1 MSLYDE
7 DNNQLLLQGADFDQL
22 LNSSESATADI
33 TARLDWSKLVIDIDK
48 DDGVTQN
55 VTLTASDI
63 VSTRL
68 AGTDTLTIQFTDA
81 KAAELEGI
89 FGYQGAEDGIDIQ
102 AGFLRDLAG
111 NEGAATTSDLT
122 LDYSDIAAPTVLQV
136 RLEEPGRFIPGE
148 EVVILVQLSERVNI
162 SGIDTANAATLPTL
176 TLNNG
181 TTATYDSGAGTD
193 TLRFVYTVGTANSEN
208 TTALNY
214 ASNTALTIPSGVM
227 AFDAVGNSLIPTL
240 PATTSNDALAQTGTA
255 IVDVNVPEI
264 IGIDS
269 LTTDGPYNT
278 GKVIQIEVSFSEAVE
293 ITGTPALHLNTG
305 GQASY
310 SSGSGTDK
318 LVFRYTVSAGE
329 NIADLDVLAGMPL
342 DLENGTIRDLA
353 GNDLRDHLLNN
364 LSAQWTFDN
373 ASGSTVADESYSDS
387 VDDPATLTNGATLVA
402 GGVTGQAVSLDGV
415 NDYVAIGDS
424 SEINLYTGTIPE
436 RTIALAFKPDATNTL
451 TSRQFLYD
459 EGGGTNGFNIYIE
472 SGRLYLGAWSEGTG
486 WDGQWLNVDI
496 SGIDKSQWHNV
507 SLVLNSTDGTL
518 KGYLDGEEFGS
529 TTGQAVNSHAETY
542 LGSQQGS
549 SKLHNSGTTDY
560 STEGNNF
567 HGLIDDVRIYNDAR
581 PPAALELASQANIE
595 VDTDLSFDIVK
606 FFHRTNQFL
615 FDTSTGNWG
624 VGAGN
629 DLSTLYDVD
638 WTKFVIT
645 GTDDFGNPTEYR
657 FQEED
662 VLFFRQHESSGLAE
676 RTQLQLTDDGYER
689 FLNWDGMSNFFTKN
703 TSSHEQS
710 PFDEMSLR
718 IEPGWFKD
726 KAGNETSFSYDG
738 ALMHNSTTSFDAYN
752 EAQPTL
758 KSIDSITADGA
769 YKVGDTILIQVIYN
783 QKVKVDTSGG
793 TPTLSLNGGAS
804 AIFVK
809 QEPGV
814 TDAHTSSR
822 LIFEYTVQSGDN
834 VTRLN
839 ATAINL
845 NGGRIFGGIG
855 PSSGN
860 ADLSF
865 ANLDS
870 ELTDNSS
877 LVIDTTAPATTI
889 TSIEYDPDS
898 NNLLLTGSNF
908 NDILSGNASADTT
921 ELRLMLDWS
930 KLSYNVNGSLPLGF
944 SKDDVLSAKVV
955 DNNRLRIELAAAKAV
970 DIESNSGGD
979 YSNDQVDISAGF
991 INDLAGNTATTDALT
1006 SGAVT
1011 QSDLK
1016 APDLNSSL
1024 ASGNDLVLDFSEI
1037 ISGTPANNEFSIKIN
1052 GIDRV
1057 IVDVSTN
1064 NEEVNVIFSGDPVT
1078 GTDQLMFS
1086 YTGNSISDSAGNN
1099 VDTINDR
1106 VAGYSHTSSNTLKH
1120 LIGDSGDDFFII
1132 NHDDVTAVGGR
1143 GADTFDFNINGNS
1156 LNPADLIISDFNT
1169 SEGDLLQ
1176 LDDILIDEG
1185 SSLDQHF
1192 HFVASGSDTIMEIRP
1207 DAGGDVTK
1215 RVTFKDVDLFTL
1227 GSSDN
1232 DILNNLINNNNLNH
1246 GE

>member
-1 MSLYDE
+1 MYH
-7 DNNQLLLQGADFDQL
+7 
-22 LNSSESATADI
+22 
-33 TARLDWSKLVIDIDK
+33 
-48 DDGVTQN
+48 
-55 VTLTASDI
+55 
-63 VSTRL
+63 
-68 AGTDTLTIQFTDA
+68 
-81 KAAELEGI
+81 
-89 FGYQGAEDGIDIQ
+89 
-102 AGFLRDLAG
+102 
-111 NEGAATTSDLT
+111 
-122 LDYSDIAAPTVLQV
+122 
-136 RLEEPGRFIPGE
+136 
-148 EVVILVQLSERVNI
+148 
-162 SGIDTANAATLPTL
+162 
-176 TLNNG
+176 
-181 TTATYDSGAGTD
+181 
-193 TLRFVYTVGTANSEN
+193 
-208 TTALNY
+208 
-214 ASNTALTIPSGVM
+214 
-227 AFDAVGNSLIPTL
+227 
-240 PATTSNDALAQTGTA
+240 
-255 IVDVNVPEI
+255 EI

-269 LTTDGPYNT
+269 LTADGPYNT

-293 ITGTPALHLNTG
+293 ITGSPALHLNTG

-318 LVFRYTVSAGE
+318 LVFRYTVGAGE

-342 DLENGTIRDLA
+342 DLENGTISDLA
-353 GNDLRDHLLNN
+353 GNDLQDHLLNN
-364 LSAQWTFDN
+364 LSAQWTFDS
-373 ASGSTVADESYSDS
+373 ATGSTVADESYSDS

-424 SEINLYTGTIPE
+424 SEINQYTGTIPE
-436 RTIALAFKPDATNTL
+436 RTITLAFKPDATNTL

-472 SGRLYLGAWSEGTG
+472 SGKLYLGAWSEGTG

-726 KAGNETSFSYDG
+726 RAGNETSFSYDG
-738 ALMHNSTTSFDAYN
+738 ALMHNSTTSFDAYT

-758 KSIDSITADGA
+758 KSINSITADGA
-769 YKVGDTILIQVIYN
+769 YKVGDTVLIQVIYN

-793 TPTLSLNGGAS
+793 TPTLSLNGAAS

-814 TDAHTSSR
+814 TDSHTSSR
-822 LIFEYTVQSGDN
+822 LIFEYTVQSGDDI
-834 VTRLN
+834 TRLN

-845 NGGRIFGGIG
+845 NGSRIFGGIG

-870 ELTDNSS
+870 ELADNSS

-930 KLSYNVNGSLPLGF
+930 KLSYNVNGSLPLSF

-1037 ISGTPANNEFSIKIN
+1037 ISGTPANSEFSIKIN

-1078 GTDQLMFS
+1078 GADQLMFC

-1106 VAGYSHTSSNTLKH
+1106 VAGYSHTSGNTLKH

-1169 SEGDLLQ
+1169 NEGDLLQ

-1232 DILNNLINNNNLNH
+1232 DILNNLINNNNLNL

>member
-1 MSLYDE
+1 M
-7 DNNQLLLQGADFDQL
+7 
-22 LNSSESATADI
+22 
-33 TARLDWSKLVIDIDK
+33 
-48 DDGVTQN
+48 
-55 VTLTASDI
+55 
-63 VSTRL
+63 
-68 AGTDTLTIQFTDA
+68 
-81 KAAELEGI
+81 
-89 FGYQGAEDGIDIQ
+89 
-102 AGFLRDLAG
+102 
-111 NEGAATTSDLT
+111 
-122 LDYSDIAAPTVLQV
+122 
-136 RLEEPGRFIPGE
+136 
-148 EVVILVQLSERVNI
+148 
-162 SGIDTANAATLPTL
+162 
-176 TLNNG
+176 
-181 TTATYDSGAGTD
+181 
-193 TLRFVYTVGTANSEN
+193 
-208 TTALNY
+208 
-214 ASNTALTIPSGVM
+214 
-227 AFDAVGNSLIPTL
+227 
-240 PATTSNDALAQTGTA
+240 
-255 IVDVNVPEI
+255 
-264 IGIDS
+264 
-269 LTTDGPYNT
+269 
-278 GKVIQIEVSFSEAVE
+278 
-293 ITGTPALHLNTG
+293 
-305 GQASY
+305 
-310 SSGSGTDK
+310 
-318 LVFRYTVSAGE
+318 
-329 NIADLDVLAGMPL
+329 
-342 DLENGTIRDLA
+342 
-353 GNDLRDHLLNN
+353 
-364 LSAQWTFDN
+364 
-373 ASGSTVADESYSDS
+373 
-387 VDDPATLTNGATLVA
+387 
-402 GGVTGQAVSLDGV
+402 
-415 NDYVAIGDS
+415 
-424 SEINLYTGTIPE
+424 
-436 RTIALAFKPDATNTL
+436 
-451 TSRQFLYD
+451 
-459 EGGGTNGFNIYIE
+459 
-472 SGRLYLGAWSEGTG
+472 
-486 WDGQWLNVDI
+486 
-496 SGIDKSQWHNV
+496 
-507 SLVLNSTDGTL
+507 
-518 KGYLDGEEFGS
+518 
-529 TTGQAVNSHAETY
+529 
-542 LGSQQGS
+542 
-549 SKLHNSGTTDY
+549 
-560 STEGNNF
+560 
-567 HGLIDDVRIYNDAR
+567 
-581 PPAALELASQANIE
+581 
-595 VDTDLSFDIVK
+595 
-606 FFHRTNQFL
+606 
-615 FDTSTGNWG
+615 
-624 VGAGN
+624 
-629 DLSTLYDVD
+629 
-638 WTKFVIT
+638 
-645 GTDDFGNPTEYR
+645 
-657 FQEED
+657 
-662 VLFFRQHESSGLAE
+662 
-676 RTQLQLTDDGYER
+676 QLTDDGYER